1 MKFLKGLFMRIRYS
15 FSSMAASLVLVIL
28 STQARLCA
36 QYTIATLANSTASTG
51 ITAQGIAV
59 DTWNNVYVTG
69 VFNHSGWLDSG
80 VINVTGGNLALS
92 AGASYHNAPFPG
104 CGQPWNNLGFSD
116 LGGLAVDGSGSLYIA
131 ESGGDDLLRVN
142 GTAICLMN
150 GQEGANGFNGVA
162 VDNAG
167 NVYFAS
173 NTDHKVYELPAGATT
188 PTVIAVP
195 GSGGCTNGQ
204 MGYPGGMAR
213 DNYGNLYL
221 ADRTCNVIWKVSGGG
236 LVAFAGTP
244 GSGGYSGDGP
254 ANQETL
260 YNPSGVAV
268 DPDGNLYIADTGNFR
283 IRKVTASSLLMSTI
297 AGNGTQGYSGDGG
310 SATSAEFYNPFSLS
324 IGQDG
329 TIYVGDAGLN
339 PTAGQGNV
347 RVLRPAVATM
357 ISPTPGSVLSS
368 PTTFTWTT
376 VAGADAYR
384 LMVGSSPGTTQYFD
398 NASIAPT
405 QNSATINTIPCGG
418 PVYVTL
424 ITKYG
429 GDWLAAQSYTYKS
442 QTNCAVL
449 VTPPYIFGEVL
460 PGTSVVFGWSGA
472 PANSVYQFDVSDKVN
487 PIGRGDIFT
496 ASNISATNVIVS
508 GIPCDGRTVYVQ
520 LSTLGASGWQ
530 NPVLYT
536 YKACK
541 AVNNVSASPTTLPQ
555 QGGTV
560 TVSGTLTNYNPTAT
574 TFKVQLQQLPWPV
587 PPCYYNA
594 YTHTWTCP
602 VPTILASETLFNVAP
617 DSTQTFNI
625 SVNIG
630 TVPAWDPN
638 GRGFLFTAVVSQGY
652 SYVDSGSVV
661 LFQQ

>member
-1 MKFLKGLFMRIRYS
+1 MRIRYS
-15 FSSMAASLVLVIL
+15 FRCMAASLVLLMV
-28 STQARLCA
+28 STQAKLFA
-36 QYTIATLANSTASTG
+36 QYTILTLANSTASTG

-59 DTWNNVYVTG
+59 DTWNNVYVIGT
-69 VFNHSGWLDSG
+69 FNHSGWLDSG
-80 VINVTGGNLALS
+80 VINVTGGNLALA
-92 AGASYHNAPFPG
+92 AGASYHGAPFPG

-116 LGGLAVDGSGSLYIA
+116 LGGLAVDSSGSLYIA

-142 GTAICLMN
+142 GMATCLMN
-150 GQEGANGFNGVA
+150 GQEGANGFDGVV

-173 NTDHKVYELPAGATT
+173 NTDHKVYKLPAGATI
-188 PTVIAVP
+188 PTAIAGP
-195 GSGGCTNGQ
+195 GSGGCANGQ

-213 DNYGNLYL
+213 DNNGNLYL
-221 ADRTCNVIWKVSGGG
+221 ADRTCDVVWKVSGGT
-236 LVAFAGTP
+236 LTPFAGTP
-244 GSGGYSGDGP
+244 GKGGST
-254 ANQETL
+254 NL
-260 YNPSGVAV
+260 LMNPSGVAV
-268 DPDGNLYIADTGNFR
+268 DPDGNLYIADTGNYR
-283 IRKVTASSLLMSTI
+283 IQKVSAGTGNISTI
-297 AGNGTQGYSGDGG
+297 AGDGIQGYSGDGG
-310 SATSAEFYNPFSLS
+310 SATSAEFYNPFSLA

-339 PTAGQGNV
+339 PTAGQGYV

-376 VAGADAYR
+376 VTGADAYR

-405 QNSATINTIPCGG
+405 ENSATVNTIPCGG

-429 GDWLAAQSYTYKS
+429 GDWLTAQSYTYKS
-442 QTNCAVL
+442 QANCAVL

-487 PIGRGDIFT
+487 PIGQGDIFT
-496 ASNISATNVIVS
+496 GSNISATNEIVS
-508 GIPCDGRTVYVQ
+508 RIPCDGRSIYVQ

-541 AVNNVSASPTTLPQ
+541 AVNNVTASPTTLPQ

-560 TVSGTLTNYNPTAT
+560 TVSGTLTNYNATAT

-587 PPCYYNA
+587 PPCYINP
-594 YTHTWTCP
+594 YTRMYICP
-602 VPTILASETLFNVAP
+602 VPTIVASETLYYVAP
-617 DSTQTFNI
+617 DSTQTFNL
-625 SVNIG
+625 SV
-630 TVPAWDPN
+630 TVPAWYPS
-638 GRGFLFTAVVSQGY
+638 GRGFLFTAVVSEGY

-661 LFQQ
+661 VFQQ

>member
-1 MKFLKGLFMRIRYS
+1 MRIRYT
-15 FSSMAASLVLVIL
+15 FWSMAPSLVLLMV
-28 STQARLCA
+28 STQAKLFA
-36 QYTIATLANSTASTG
+36 QYTISTLANSTASTG

-59 DTWNNVYVTG
+59 DNWNNVYVTG
-69 VFNHSGWLDSG
+69 TFNHSGWLDSG
-80 VINVTGGNLALS
+80 VINVAGGNLALA

-104 CGQPWNNLGFSD
+104 CGQPWYNLGFSD

-131 ESGGDDLLRVN
+131 ESGGDELLRVN
-142 GTAICLMN
+142 GTATCLMN
-150 GQEGANGFNGVA
+150 GQNGADGFNGVV

-173 NTDHKVYELPAGATT
+173 NTYHKVYELAAGATI
-188 PTVIAVP
+188 PTTLAGP
-195 GSGGCTNGQ
+195 GSGGCAGGQ

-213 DNYGNLYL
+213 DNNGNLYL
-221 ADRTCNVIWKVSGGG
+221 ADRTCNVIWKVSGGN
-236 LVAFAGTP
+236 LVPFAGKP
-244 GSGGYSGDGP
+244 GDSGYASDGLP
-254 ANQETL
+254 ANQEKL
-260 YNPSGVAV
+260 NDPSGVAV

-283 IRKVTASSLLMSTI
+283 VWKVNISSLVMSTI
-297 AGNGTQGYSGDGG
+297 AGNGGQGYSGDGG
-310 SATSAEFYNPFSLS
+310 SATSAEFYNPFSLA

-357 ISPTPGSVLSS
+357 NSPTPGSVLIS

-376 VAGADAYR
+376 VTGADAYR

-405 QNSATINTIPCGG
+405 QNSAKVNTIPCGG

-429 GDWLAAQSYTYKS
+429 GDWLPAQSYTYKS

-487 PIGRGDIFT
+487 PIGQGDVFT

-508 GIPCDGRTVYVQ
+508 GIPCDGRTIYVQ

-541 AVNNVSASPTTLPQ
+541 AVNNVRASPTTLPQ

-560 TVSGTLTNYNPTAT
+560 TVSGTVTNYNPTAT

-587 PPCYYNA
+587 PPCYIDR
-594 YTHTWTCP
+594 YTDTYICP
-602 VPTILASETLFNVAP
+602 VPRIVSSETLYSVAP
-617 DSTQTFNI
+617 DSTQTFDL
-625 SVNIG
+625 SV
-630 TVPAWDPN
+630 TVPAWYPS
-638 GRGFLFTAVVSQGY
+638 GRSFLFSAVAQGT

-661 LFQQ
+661 VFEQ